1 MRLAAEHGARVFLLG
16 GEGGVA
22 EAAARRLRDQLPALV
37 IAGCYEP
44 PRARIEDMD
53 NEAIVARINE
63 ARADVLLVALG
74 NPKQEKWIAR
84 YRDRLPVSVAI
95 GVGCCLDLI
104 AGRRRRAPRWMQA
117 VGMEWLFRLAQEPRR
132 LFSRYL
138 RDLGWLAVI
147 AASTLR
153 ERWNRH
159 ATSSVG

>member
-1 MRLAAEHGARVFLLG
+1 
-16 GEGGVA
+16 
-22 EAAARRLRDQLPALV
+22 
-37 IAGCYEP
+37 
-44 PRARIEDMD
+44 
-53 NEAIVARINE
+53 
-63 ARADVLLVALG
+63 
-74 NPKQEKWIAR
+74 
-84 YRDRLPVSVAI
+84 
-95 GVGCCLDLI
+95 
-104 AGRRRRAPRWMQA
+104 MQA